1 MAELLCLKIS
11 AAALLAPPHAPTG
24 HHLHAVSYVALCI
37 VFKLSIFTTM
47 KEEEEE
53 EEEEEKEEE
62 EEEKEK
68 NNTKLILYLRA
79 AEPLCERYAA
89 MASHT
94 STIITASG
102 LPSGAGGGGGADDNA
117 GAIGG
122 EQMVGGA
129 HSPLSGPPSLSL
141 LTASGSGGLTGAAG
155 EEAAVSMCRRHLAL
169 FSVPASGDDPG
180 THLAWLAKQHRVR
193 RKHVSRAPTT
203 VELRWLVHGCCARQ
217 EAPKVRASLF
227 IASVTSAQQ
236 PLQMCHY

>member
-1 MAELLCLKIS
+1 VAELLCLKIS

-47 KEEEEE
+47 KEEE

-102 LPSGAGGGGGADDNA
+102 LPSGAGGGGGGADDNA